1 MVTEPD
7 DRDRWK
13 WDKHINI
20 AHVLT
25 TVAMVT
31 SVFVWINKTDQR
43 LSLLE
48 ERISSSQAMSAA
60 MDMSASQQLQ
70 LLREEFRG
78 VREEMVRTNNKLDR
92 FIENQA
98 YDRNSR
104 SP

>member
-1 MVTEPD
+1 MMVGID
-7 DRDRWK
+7 DGDRWK

-31 SVFVWINKTDQR
+31 SVFIWINKTDQR

-60 MDMSASQQLQ
+60 MDVSASQQLQ
-70 LLREEFRG
+70 LLREEFRA

-92 FIENQA
+92 FIEKQV